1 MKKIIILTLLIIF
14 SNAAYS
20 QNKKAIDE
28 QLSRS
33 SLEKTFGIID
43 RAAGIHNA
51 SNIGLFFENRG
62 KLYPRRITQGPS
74 GEFPINSTKHYIYRV
89 NPWVG
94 IPGNVVQAL
103 HTTNEEWEAVGG
115 YHNPDLA
122 QVAFSDNPQ
131 TWHPVNGWPV
141 KDANGNNIFLSD
153 QDSYCVYSDTNNSR
167 EKLGLKVIQTGYAYG
182 VAFAKNIL
190 FFKFDIT
197 NNGQLDLDSV
207 YFAMYCDIDVGNISG
222 GVPEYADDKIDFI
235 KSRGLVYFFDD
246 GISPE
251 WPGGKTGFFGVAM
264 LKTPKVNGVELGV
277 TDMHYSLYDDD
288 IDIDSVQFGRMASSP
303 SLYNSPLGPKFFHL
317 GNNTNLHYDD
327 PATIPASGLDI
338 VATISSGPY
347 RLNVGDTL
355 TFVVAFVAGETKE
368 EMLAAATTAK
378 NTVDAGFNLPKPPER
393 PKLYGYAG
401 DRQALLYWDDRSER
415 KPDASSGEYDFEGYK
430 IYRSI
435 NKGINWE
442 KIAEFDVKNDI
453 GNNSGIQYS
462 FTDTTIL
469 NGFEY
474 WYSLTAFDRGN
485 DLVPSLESAIGNTLA
500 ADNTISIIPRSN
512 AIGRQPVSATNI
524 TKIGSG
530 ISNYELNVN
539 PVDDENLAGGK
550 YKVNFNYVAKTE
562 IGNPATQVTI
572 TITDSSQ
579 TKPIKYGI
587 KFNATNNFDLLNL
600 TTGEMIRAGYN
611 YPIGGRLLT
620 ITGHGLQIRFT
631 DTAGTPADL
640 RPEMGDL
647 ITISFAV
654 TVNKNDSLTVV
665 DKRAFTLDQVYS
677 TSDGVVFSL
686 NKPAIIKSVSR
697 IGGTDN
703 FKMEFSVDAETLVVQ
718 NTYIVNVEGNGIK
731 NGKPFLLISVSANN
745 INIST
750 DTVYNLGTFR
760 FNGILGKVTFSE
772 SAVPK
777 AGNKFSVEV
786 IKPVLPNVKDAY
798 SFDLKGSVVNKAS
811 IKENINKIRVVPNPY
826 VVSSL
831 FEPEFGEL
839 RREPLRQIQFINLP
853 PECNIYIFTV
863 DADLVKTIYHNST
876 SGTATWDLRAEGG
889 REIAPGVYIYVV
901 KSGDIEY
908 KERFAVIK

>member
-1 MKKIIILTLLIIF
+1 MKKIIILIIIVF
-14 SNAAYS
+14 ISVTAFS
-20 QNKKAIDE
+20 QNKKQIDE
-28 QLSRS
+28 NLSRS
-33 SLEKTFGIID
+33 SLDKSLGIGD

-115 YHNPDLA
+115 YHNKDLA
-122 QVAFSDNPQ
+122 QIAFSDNPQ
-131 TWHPVNGWPV
+131 TWHPTKGWPV
-141 KDANGNNIFLSD
+141 KDAQGNNIFVSD
-153 QDSYCVYSDTNNSR
+153 QDSYCVFSDSNNSR
-167 EKLGLKVIQTGYAYG
+167 EILGIQLIQTGYAYG

-190 FFKFDIT
+190 FYKY
-197 NNGQLDLDSV
+197 QLVGKRNLDSV

-264 LKTPKVNGVELGV
+264 LKTPKVNGIELGV

-288 IDIDSVQFGRMASSP
+288 IDIDSVQFGRMASTP
-303 SLYNSPLGPKFFHL
+303 SLYNSPLGSKFFHL
-317 GNNTNLHYDD
+317 GSSTNLHYDD
-327 PATIPASGLDI
+327 PSTIPASGLDI

-355 TFVVAFVAGETKE
+355 TFVIAFVAGETKE

-378 NTVDAGFNLPKPPER
+378 NTVDANFNLPKPPER

-401 DRQALLYWDDRSER
+401 DRQALLYWDDRSEL
-415 KPDASSGEYDFEGYK
+415 KPDASSGEYDFEGYR

-435 NKGINWE
+435 DKGINWK
-442 KIAEFDVKNDI
+442 KIADFDVKNDI
-453 GNNSGIQYS
+453 GQNTGIQYS
-462 FTDTTIL
+462 FTDTSII

-474 WYSLTAFDRGN
+474 WYSITAYDRGN
-485 DLVPSLESAIGNTLA
+485 NLVPSLEGPIGNTLTA
-500 ADNTISIIPRSN
+500 ENTIAIIPRSN
-512 AIGRQPVSATNI
+512 AIGRQPVSASNI

-530 ISNYELNVN
+530 VSNYELIVS
-539 PVDDENLAGGK
+539 PADEENLAGGK

-562 IGNPATQVTI
+562 VGNPATQVTI
-572 TITDSSQ
+572 TVTDSAQ

-587 KFNATNNFDLLNL
+587 KFNSTNNFDLINL
-600 TTGEMIRAGYN
+600 STGEMIRAGYN
-611 YPIGGRLLT
+611 YPVGGRDLT
-620 ITGHGLQIRFT
+620 ITGHGLRIRMT
-631 DTAGTPADL
+631 DAPGTSSDL

-647 ITISFAV
+647 ITVSFAADV
-654 TVNKNDSLTVV
+654 KKNDTASVV
-665 DKRAFTLDQVYS
+665 TKRPFALNQVYS
-677 TSDGVVFSL
+677 TIDGVIFSL
-686 NKPAIIKSVSR
+686 NKPEIIKSVSR

-703 FKMEFSVDAETLVVQ
+703 INITFSVEAETLVVQ
-718 NTYIVNVEGNGIK
+718 NIYIVNVEGKGIK
-731 NGKPFLLISVSANN
+731 DNKPFIIISVSANN
-745 INIST
+745 NVIST
-750 DTVYNLGTFR
+750 DTVFNLGTFR
-760 FNGILGKVTFSE
+760 FNGIMGKVTFSE
-772 SAVPK
+772 GAVPS

-786 IKPVLPNVKDAY
+786 IKPILPNIKDAY
-798 SFDLKGSVVNKAS
+798 SFEIKGSVVNQTN
-811 IKENINKIRVVPNPY
+811 IRENIQKIRVVPNPY
-826 VVSSL
+826 LVSSL

-839 RREPLRQIQFINLP
+839 RKEPLRQIQFINLP
-853 PECNIYIFTV
+853 PECTIYIFTV

-876 SGTATWDLRAEGG
+876 SGTAIWDLRAEGG

>member
-1 MKKIIILTLLIIF
+1 MKKIIILIIIVF
-14 SNAAYS
+14 ISVTAFS
-20 QNKKAIDE
+20 QNKKQIDE
-28 QLSRS
+28 NLSRS
-33 SLEKTFGIID
+33 SLDKSLGIGD

-115 YHNPDLA
+115 YHNKDLA
-122 QVAFSDNPQ
+122 QIAFSDNPQ
-131 TWHPVNGWPV
+131 TWHPTKGWPV
-141 KDANGNNIFLSD
+141 KDAQGNNIFVSD
-153 QDSYCVYSDTNNSR
+153 QDSYCVFSDSNNSR
-167 EKLGLKVIQTGYAYG
+167 EILGIQLIQTGYAYG

-190 FFKFDIT
+190 FYKY
-197 NNGQLDLDSV
+197 QLVGKRNLDSV

-264 LKTPKVNGVELGV
+264 LKTPKVNGIELGV

-288 IDIDSVQFGRMASSP
+288 IDIDSVQFGRMASTP
-303 SLYNSPLGPKFFHL
+303 SLYNSPLGSKFFHL
-317 GNNTNLHYDD
+317 GSSTNLHYDD
-327 PATIPASGLDI
+327 PSTIPASGLDI

-355 TFVVAFVAGETKE
+355 TFVIAFVAGETKE

-378 NTVDAGFNLPKPPER
+378 NTVDANFNLPKPPER

-401 DRQALLYWDDRSER
+401 DRQALLYWDDRSEL
-415 KPDASSGEYDFEGYK
+415 KPDASSGEYDFEGYR

-435 NKGINWE
+435 DKGINWK
-442 KIAEFDVKNDI
+442 KIADFDVKNDI
-453 GNNSGIQYS
+453 GQNTGIQYS
-462 FTDTTIL
+462 FTDTSII

-474 WYSLTAFDRGN
+474 WYSITAYDRGN
-485 DLVPSLESAIGNTLA
+485 NLVPSLEGPIGNTLTA
-500 ADNTISIIPRSN
+500 ENTIAIIPRSN
-512 AIGRQPVSATNI
+512 AIGRQPVSASNI

-530 ISNYELNVN
+530 VSNYELIVS
-539 PVDDENLAGGK
+539 PADEENLAGGK

-562 IGNPATQVTI
+562 VGNPATQVTI
-572 TITDSSQ
+572 TVTDSAQ

-587 KFNATNNFDLLNL
+587 KFNSTNNFDLINL
-600 TTGEMIRAGYN
+600 STGEMIRAGYN
-611 YPIGGRLLT
+611 YPVGGRDLT
-620 ITGHGLQIRFT
+620 ITGHGLRIRMT
-631 DTAGTPADL
+631 DAPGTSSDL

-647 ITISFAV
+647 ITVSFAADV
-654 TVNKNDSLTVV
+654 KKNDTASVV
-665 DKRAFTLDQVYS
+665 TKRPFALNQVYS
-677 TSDGVVFSL
+677 TIDGVIFSL
-686 NKPAIIKSVSR
+686 NKPKIIKSVSR

-703 FKMEFSVDAETLVVQ
+703 INITFSVEAETLVVQ
-718 NTYIVNVEGNGIK
+718 NIYIVNVEGKGIK
-731 NGKPFLLISVSANN
+731 DNKPFIIISVSANN
-745 INIST
+745 NVIST
-750 DTVYNLGTFR
+750 DTVFNLGTFR
-760 FNGILGKVTFSE
+760 FNGIMGKVTFSE
-772 SAVPK
+772 GAVPS

-786 IKPVLPNVKDAY
+786 IKPILPNIKDAY
-798 SFDLKGSVVNKAS
+798 SFEIKGSVVNQTN
-811 IKENINKIRVVPNPY
+811 IRENIQKIRVVPNPY
-826 VVSSL
+826 LVSSL

-839 RREPLRQIQFINLP
+839 RKEPLRQIQFINLP
-853 PECNIYIFTV
+853 PECTIYIFTV

-876 SGTATWDLRAEGG
+876 SGTAIWDLRAEGG

>member
-1 MKKIIILTLLIIF
+1 MKRIIILTVLVFF
-14 SNAAYS
+14 STVVLA
-20 QNKKAIDE
+20 QNKKQKDE
-28 QLSRS
+28 MLSRS
-33 SLEKTFGIID
+33 SLEKSFGIGD

-94 IPGNVVQAL
+94 IPNNVVQGL

-122 QVAFSDNPQ
+122 QIAFSDNPQ
-131 TWHPVNGWPV
+131 TWHPTKGWPV
-141 KDANGNNIFLSD
+141 KDAQGNNVFLSD
-153 QDSYCVYSDTNNSR
+153 QDSYCVLSDSNNSK
-167 EKLGLKVIQTGYAYG
+167 EMLGIQLIQTGYAYG

-190 FFKFDIT
+190 FYKY
-197 NNGQLDLDSV
+197 QLVGKRNLDSV

-222 GVPEYADDKIDFI
+222 GVPEYGDDRIDFI

-288 IDIDSVQFGRMASSP
+288 IDIDSVQFGRMASAP
-303 SLYNSPLGPKFFHL
+303 SLYNSVLGPKFFHL
-317 GNNTNLHYDD
+317 GNNTSLNYDD

-338 VATISSGPY
+338 VATLSSGPY
-347 RLNVGDTL
+347 KLNVGDTL
-355 TFVVAFVAGETKE
+355 TFIIAFVAGETKE

-378 NTVDAGFNLPKPPER
+378 NTVDAGFNLPKPPDR
-393 PKLYGYAG
+393 PKLFGYAG

-415 KPDASSGEYDFEGYK
+415 KPDASSGEYDFEGYRV
-430 IYRSI
+430 YRSI
-435 NKGINWE
+435 DKGVKWE

-453 GNNSGIQYS
+453 GKNTGIQYS
-462 FTDTTIL
+462 FTDTTII

-474 WYSLTAFDRGN
+474 WYSITAYDRGN
-485 DLVPSLESAIGNTLA
+485 NLVPSLEGPVGNTLT
-500 ADNTISIIPRSN
+500 ADNTLAIIPRSN

-530 ISNYELNVN
+530 VSNYDLIIN
-539 PVDDENLAGGK
+539 PVDNDNLSGGK
-550 YKVNFNYVAKTE
+550 YKVSFNYVAKTE
-562 IGNPATQVTI
+562 VGNPATQVTI
-572 TITDSSQ
+572 TITDSNQ

-587 KFNATNNFDLLNL
+587 KFNSPSNFDLINL

-611 YPIGGRLLT
+611 YPSGGRLLS

-631 DTAGTPADL
+631 DTLGTPADL
-640 RPEMGDL
+640 RPQMGDL
-647 ITISFAV
+647 ITISYAV
-654 TVNKNDSLTVV
+654 DVVKNDTSQVV
-665 DKRAFTLDQVYS
+665 NKRAFALDQVYS
-677 TSDGVVFSL
+677 TTDGIIFSL
-686 NKPAIIKSVSR
+686 KKPDIIKSVSR

-703 FKMEFSVDAETLVVQ
+703 FKMEFSVEAETLIVQ

-731 NGKPFLLISVSANN
+731 NGKPFLLISVSVNN
-745 INIST
+745 TILST

-772 SAVPK
+772 NAVPK

-798 SFDLKGSVVNKAS
+798 SFEVKGSVVNKTS
-811 IKENINKIRVVPNPY
+811 IRENINKIRVVPNPY
-826 VVSSL
+826 IVSSL

-839 RREPLRQIQFINLP
+839 RKEPLRQIQFINLP
-853 PECNIYIFTV
+853 PECTIYIFTV
-863 DADLVKTIYHNST
+863 DADLVKTIYHYST